1 MKSELIGRIIEKSE
15 RINQNIGFFSSFY
28 DQKAYAYYPQSDETF
43 SYGSSLG
50 ANLGLER
57 VAFHHE
63 FIAPGKRSSWPHA
76 HSHEEELVFIYKG
89 HPEVVV
95 NGESKVL
102 KPGDFLFFKSGT
114 GWAHTLQNKINDNDN
129 HKDDCEIFVL
139 GEQKNS
145 LDKVFYPEHPERN
158 EQCRKEG
165 SLWENYSASPVNW
178 DQILCSYDEVPWE
191 EFSGEKD
198 EDRVFGR
205 IKDFARHMGA
215 LRVAFK
221 IVELP
226 AKMRSSYPHAE
237 LLEEEFVYILE
248 GAPNCFYH
256 DKEIPLKELS
266 AVAFP
271 SGTGLVH
278 TIDNQTLEKSVMIF
292 SGELSKPG
300 NKYFYPYNPELF
312 EEHKDYWWENPPNP
326 AHK

>member
-1 MKSELIGRIIEKSE
+1 MKSELIGRTIEKSE
-15 RINQNIGFFSSFY
+15 RINQNIGHFSSFY

-43 SYGSSLG
+43 TYGSSLG

-76 HSHEEELVFIYKG
+76 HSHEEELVFVYKG
-89 HPEVVV
+89 NPEVVV
-95 NGESKVL
+95 NGESKIL

-114 GWAHTLQNKINDNDN
+114 GWAHTLQNKINDN
-129 HKDDCEIFVL
+129 HKNDCEIFVL

-158 EQCRKEG
+158 EQCRREG
-165 SLWENYSASPVNW
+165 SLWENYATSPVIW
-178 DQILCSYDEVPWE
+178 DQIICSYEEVPWE
-191 EFSGEKD
+191 EFSGNKE

-215 LRVAFK
+215 LKVAFK

-248 GAPNCFYH
+248 GAPNCLYH
-256 DKEIPLKELS
+256 DKEIHLKELS

-300 NKYFYPYNPELF
+300 NKYFYPQNPELF